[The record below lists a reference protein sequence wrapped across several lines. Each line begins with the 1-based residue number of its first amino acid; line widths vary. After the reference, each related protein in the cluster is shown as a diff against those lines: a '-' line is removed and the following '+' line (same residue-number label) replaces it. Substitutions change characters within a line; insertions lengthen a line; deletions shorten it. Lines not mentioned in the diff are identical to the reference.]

1 MVIRRITA
9 CALAAAA
16 LAGGVGLVAAPNA
29 AAKPK
34 SCTLLW
40 NSQNG
45 AQDQWLFYRE
55 TMGPALIKEPSLRR
69 PCTKTRSTRPSL
81 PAASG
86 TGSLNAVQCR
96 LPVTFVWFNDDP
108 DDVGVPRTWEP
119 YCTPGRGAC
128 VKSAGAPRKTPA
140 PAANTSSKHPPP
152 PKGEA

>member
-45 AQDQWLFYRE
+45 AQNQWLFYRDNY
-55 TMGPALIKEPSLRR
+55 G
-69 PCTKTRSTRPSL
+69 
-81 PAASG
+81 
-86 TGSLNAVQCR
+86 
-96 LPVTFVWFNDDP
+96 P
-108 DDVGVPRTWEP
+108 DDKKTIAAQAVYQAAINKTV
-119 YCTPGRGAC
+119 A
-128 VKSAGAPRKTPA
+128 AGC
-140 PAANTSSKHPPP
+140 
-152 PKGEA
+152 

>member
-45 AQDQWLFYRE
+45 AQDQWLFYRDNYGASDKR
-55 TMGPALIKEPSLRR
+55 TIAAQAVYQNAIN
-69 PCTKTRSTRPSL
+69 KTV
-81 PAASG
+81 AAG
-86 TGSLNAVQCR
+86 C
-96 LPVTFVWFNDDP
+96 
-108 DDVGVPRTWEP
+108 
-119 YCTPGRGAC
+119 
-128 VKSAGAPRKTPA
+128 
-140 PAANTSSKHPPP
+140 
-152 PKGEA
+152 